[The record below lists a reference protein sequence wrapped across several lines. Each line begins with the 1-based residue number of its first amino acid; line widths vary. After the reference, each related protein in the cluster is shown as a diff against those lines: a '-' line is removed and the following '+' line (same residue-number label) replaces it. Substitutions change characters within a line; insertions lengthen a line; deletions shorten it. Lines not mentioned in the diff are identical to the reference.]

1 MTDLG
6 LIAYP
11 IDRWDISPSEI
22 SNRYIPMTDLRISL
36 PCDTSDTWR
45 PTPWHVW
52 KYKSPRRNDRG
63 FNLKT

>member
-11 IDRWDISPSEI
+11 INRWDISPSEI

-36 PCDTSDTWR
+36 PCDTSDTWS
-45 PTPWHVW
+45 PTLGMSGNTKAPVETT
-52 KYKSPRRNDRG
+52 G
-63 FNLKT
+63 ALT